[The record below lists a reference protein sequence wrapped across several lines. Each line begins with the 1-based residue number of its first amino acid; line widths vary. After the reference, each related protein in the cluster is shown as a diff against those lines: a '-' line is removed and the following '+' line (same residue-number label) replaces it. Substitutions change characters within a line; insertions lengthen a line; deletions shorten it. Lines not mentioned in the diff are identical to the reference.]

1 MGYHYTTK
9 EENQNLK
16 EYQKVN
22 VFVSPTDS
30 YEKAGITLVKL
41 WVLWDLIEKM
51 PGLKKPAK
59 GVIIGG
65 ILDGTKC
72 E

>member
-1 MGYHYTTK
+1 M
-9 EENQNLK
+9 
-16 EYQKVN
+16 
-22 VFVSPTDS
+22 S
-30 YEKAGITLVKL
+30 IM
-41 WVLWDLIEKM
+41 EKM
-51 PGLKKPAK
+51 PGLKKTAK